1 MKKTLLLS
9 IFLILSPLNADTS
22 HMSEQD
28 LVNEFMKIQEQIK
41 EAKSKTDKKRKE
53 LEDVKK
59 LGRTV
64 EKLAKKLG
72 VNN

>member
-9 IFLILSPLNADTS
+9 IFLALNPLNADTNN
-22 HMSEQD
+22 MSEQD
-28 LVNEFMKIQEQIK
+28 LVNEFMKMQEQIK

-64 EKLAKKLG
+64 DKLAETLG
-72 VNN
+72 VDN

>member
-9 IFLILSPLNADTS
+9 VFLILSLLNADTS
-22 HMSEQD
+22 NMSEQD
-28 LVNEFMKIQEQIK
+28 LVNEFMKMQEQIK

-64 EKLAKKLG
+64 DKLAKKLG